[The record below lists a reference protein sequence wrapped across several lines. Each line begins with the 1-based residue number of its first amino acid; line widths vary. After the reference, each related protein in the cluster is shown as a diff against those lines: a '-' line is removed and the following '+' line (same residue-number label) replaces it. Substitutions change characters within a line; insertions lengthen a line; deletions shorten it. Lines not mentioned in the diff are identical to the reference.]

1 MSINRLSSLVSI
13 PWKLA
18 KPNLQRALGG
28 YDPSAEIAQG
38 NAFPFHIGEP
48 KKGAFVLVR
57 TEQSEMVVIAFEGV
71 HKLKDASKVI
81 VELAKAIKAKTI
93 RIHTERKGEQRY
105 LNRLGLPFE
114 LVEMR
119 GKEQVLRMVI

>member
-1 MSINRLSSLVSI
+1 MSTKRLSNLFSL
-13 PWKLA
+13 PWKVA
-18 KPNLQRALGG
+18 KPYLQKALGG
-28 YDPSAEIAQG
+28 YDPSAEVEQG
-38 NAFPFHIGEP
+38 LAFSFYIGKP
-48 KKGAFVLVR
+48 NQGAVVLVR

-119 GKEQVLRMVI
+119 GKEHVLRMVI